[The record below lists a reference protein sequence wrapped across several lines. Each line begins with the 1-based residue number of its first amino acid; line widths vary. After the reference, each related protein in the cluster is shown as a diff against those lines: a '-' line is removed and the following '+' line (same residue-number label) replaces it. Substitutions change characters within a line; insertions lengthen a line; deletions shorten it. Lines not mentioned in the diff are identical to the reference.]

1 MLNMQQ
7 GPIFAP
13 DQVLKFNMKELSIED
28 MEEMRD
34 QQEIL
39 KSHKT
44 WAENHFQSHK
54 AKQPPDRPKIRVT
67 VSNVIEAMNNIAIG
81 KAVSEDRIMD
91 IIFKKSSFLET
102 EINGEKFD
110 LNNANRED

>member
-13 DQVLKFNMKELSIED
+13 DQVLKYNMKELSIED

-44 WAENHFQSHK
+44 WAENHF
-54 AKQPPDRPKIRVT
+54 
-67 VSNVIEAMNNIAIG
+67 
-81 KAVSEDRIMD
+81 
-91 IIFKKSSFLET
+91 
-102 EINGEKFD
+102 
-110 LNNANRED
+110 